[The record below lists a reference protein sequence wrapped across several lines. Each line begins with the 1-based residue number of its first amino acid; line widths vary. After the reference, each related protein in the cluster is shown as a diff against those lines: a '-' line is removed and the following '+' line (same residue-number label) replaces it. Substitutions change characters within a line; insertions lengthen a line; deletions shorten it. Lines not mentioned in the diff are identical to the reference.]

1 MRILATC
8 CAALVLLAVAPV
20 SPAARAPRA
29 AETVA
34 VELAVVRASR
44 ERVELFGEAAPR
56 FIPPLPVPLALHRGF
71 ERPPD
76 RWAPGHRGIDLLSAV
91 GAGVTAPRGG
101 TVSFAG
107 DVAGR
112 GVVTVVHSDGLR
124 SSVEPVAAEVEVGAV
139 VDAGDRL
146 GTLTATTSHCAP
158 SACLHWGVRDAHD
171 YVDPLL
177 LLRDGPTVLLPG
189 P

>member
-1 MRILATC
+1 GPDAAISLADATPRPARPCPTAAQPGPQESVGTRRDTRAGRHARAMRILATC

-20 SPAARAPRA
+20 PPAARAPRA

-76 RWAPGHRGIDLLSAV
+76 RWAPGHRGIDL
-91 GAGVTAPRGG
+91 
-101 TVSFAG
+101 
-107 DVAGR
+107 
-112 GVVTVVHSDGLR
+112 
-124 SSVEPVAAEVEVGAV
+124 
-139 VDAGDRL
+139 
-146 GTLTATTSHCAP
+146 
-158 SACLHWGVRDAHD
+158 
-171 YVDPLL
+171 
-177 LLRDGPTVLLPG
+177 
-189 P
+189 